1 MFCLNFLL
9 ALSSTYSQEHILCGT
24 TFTDEE
30 NAVKTQTPSWDPEL
44 STLVPSLHSHSL
56 NGNGLPQ
63 AHAFLSAWSPAG
75 GTVLEGVEVQELEP
89 CQRKWVRWEQ
99 TLRFDSFTPAA
110 VLCYLNSET
119 L

>member
-1 MFCLNFLL
+1 MTRGHCVFCLNFLL
-9 ALSSTYSQEHILCGT
+9 ALSSIYSQEHILCGT

-63 AHAFLSAWSPAG
+63 AHAFERLVPSWWHCFGRCGSSGAG
-75 GTVLEGVEVQELEP
+75 ALLEEVGQVGADPE
-89 CQRKWVRWEQ
+89 V
-99 TLRFDSFTPAA
+99 
-110 VLCYLNSET
+110 
-119 L
+119 